1 LAGNSWNGT
10 RAGIIVSPTR
20 NSFATKGTRMQI
32 KNIGVVSPG
41 DMGQAIAG
49 RLKESGM
56 NVHTALDGRSERTR
70 SLARAAGLTD
80 CGSMEKLVATC
91 ELVISVI
98 NPGEALSVARQV
110 AAAMKKTG
118 RKIAFADLNA
128 VSPQTARD
136 TAAMIREA
144 GGLFIDGGIIGPP
157 PRGEKDKPRIYVS
170 GPDAYLFEQIKHP
183 NILVRVMSERI
194 GDASGVKM
202 CYAAMTKGTTAL
214 AVELLMAARRLGV
227 EQALEKELRDSR
239 SDVFDWQMKNIPSM
253 PPKAYRWV
261 PEMQEIAKTFGEFGM
276 SRRIFEGATDMYEF
290 IASTPLGK
298 ESPEQARKAGRAG
311 LDVTRELADN
321 K

>member
-1 LAGNSWNGT
+1 
-10 RAGIIVSPTR
+10 
-20 NSFATKGTRMQI
+20 MQI
-32 KNIGVVSPG
+32 RNVGIVSPG

-49 RLKESGM
+49 RLKESGL
-56 NVHTALDGRSERTR
+56 NVYAALDGRSERTR
-70 SLARAAGLTD
+70 ALAREAALTD
-80 CGSMEKLVATC
+80 CGSMEKLVVTC

-98 NPGEALSVARQV
+98 NPGEALNVARQA

-118 RKIAFADLNA
+118 RMIAFADLNA

-136 TAAMIREA
+136 ADRLVREA

-170 GPDAYLFEQIKHP
+170 GPDAYLLEQVSHP
-183 NILVRVMSERI
+183 NLLIRVMSERV

-214 AVELLMAARRLGV
+214 AVELLVAARRLGV
-227 EQALEKELRDSR
+227 EQALEKELRESR
-239 SDVFDWQMKNIPSM
+239 NDVFDWQVKNIAVM

-261 PEMQEIAKTFGEFGM
+261 PEMEEIARTFGDLGLT
-276 SRRIFEGATDMYEF
+276 RRIFEGATDIY
-290 IASTPLGK
+290 ALVAATPLGR
-298 ESPEQARKAGRAG
+298 ESPEQARNKGRSG
-311 LDVTRELADN
+311 LDVTRELADG

>member
-1 LAGNSWNGT
+1 
-10 RAGIIVSPTR
+10 
-20 NSFATKGTRMQI
+20 MQI
-32 KNIGVVSPG
+32 KNVGVVSPG

-49 RLKESGM
+49 RLKESGLS
-56 NVHTALDGRSERTR
+56 VYAALDGRSERTR
-70 SLARAAGLTD
+70 ALAREAGLTD

-91 ELVISVI
+91 ELVLSVI
-98 NPGEALSVARQV
+98 NPGEALDVARHV

-136 TAAMIREA
+136 ADRMVREA
-144 GGLFIDGGIIGPP
+144 GGMFIDGGIIGPP

-170 GPDAYLFEQIKHP
+170 GPDAYLFESISHP
-183 NILVRVMSERI
+183 NLLIRVLSERV

-214 AVELLMAARRLGV
+214 AVELLVAARKLGV
-227 EQALEKELRDSR
+227 EQALEKELRESR
-239 SDVFDWQMKNIPSM
+239 ADVFDWQMKNIAVM

-261 PEMQEIAKTFGEFGM
+261 PEMQEIAKTFGELGLT
-276 SRRIFEGATDMYEF
+276 RRIFEGATDIYAM
-290 IASTPLGK
+290 IAATPLGK
-298 ESPEQARKAGRAG
+298 ESPEQARKKTRSG
-311 LDVTRELADN
+311 LDVTRELAEG

>member
-1 LAGNSWNGT
+1 
-10 RAGIIVSPTR
+10 
-20 NSFATKGTRMQI
+20 MQI
-32 KNIGVVSPG
+32 RNVGVVSPG
-41 DMGQAIAG
+41 DMGQSIA
-49 RLKESGM
+49 RRIKESGLG
-56 NVHTALDGRSERTR
+56 VHTALDGRSERTKA
-70 SLARAAGLTD
+70 LAKEAGLDD

-91 ELVISVI
+91 DLVISVI
-98 NPGEALSVARQV
+98 NPGEAMNVARGV

-136 TAAMIREA
+136 LDQTIRNA
-144 GGLFIDGGIIGPP
+144 GGMYIDGGIIGPP

-183 NILVRVMSERI
+183 NLLVRVMSERV

-214 AVELLMAARRLGV
+214 AVELLVAARKLGV
-227 EQALEKELRDSR
+227 EQTLEKELRDSQ
-239 SDVFDWQMKNIPSM
+239 SDAFDRHMKQIPGM

-261 PEMQEIAKTFGEFGM
+261 PEMQEIAKTFGELGM
-276 SRRIFEGATDMYEF
+276 TRNMFLGASDIYEMV
-290 IASTPLGK
+290 AATALGK
-298 ESPEQARKAGRAG
+298 ESPEDARKKGRTG
-311 LDVTRELADN
+311 LDVTREIADG

>member
-1 LAGNSWNGT
+1 
-10 RAGIIVSPTR
+10 
-20 NSFATKGTRMQI
+20 MQI
-32 KNIGVVSPG
+32 RNVGVVSPG

-56 NVHTALDGRSERTR
+56 NVYTALNGRSERTR
-70 SLARAAGLTD
+70 SLAHAAGLAD
-80 CGSMEKLVATC
+80 CGTIEKLVATC

-98 NPGEALSVARQV
+98 NPGEALNVAREV

-118 RKIAFADLNA
+118 RAIAFADLNA

-136 TAAMIREA
+136 TDAMIRAA
-144 GGLFIDGGIIGPP
+144 GGMFIDGGIIGPP
-157 PRGEKDKPRIYVS
+157 PRGEKDKPRLFVS

-183 NILVRVMSERI
+183 NLQVRIMSERV
-194 GDASGVKM
+194 GDASGIKM

-214 AVELLMAARRLGV
+214 AVELLVAARKLGV

-239 SDVFDWQMKNIPSM
+239 SDVLDWQVKSIASM

-261 PEMQEIAKTFGEFGM
+261 PEMQEIAKTFEELGM
-276 SRRIFEGATDMYEF
+276 TRRIFDGASDMYQMV
-290 IASTPLGK
+290 AATALGK
-298 ESPEQARKAGRAG
+298 ESPEQARKAGRTG
-311 LDVTRELADN
+311 LDVTRELADG

>member
-1 LAGNSWNGT
+1 
-10 RAGIIVSPTR
+10 
-20 NSFATKGTRMQI
+20 MQI
-32 KNIGVVSPG
+32 RNVGVVSPG

-56 NVHTALDGRSERTR
+56 TVHAALDGRSERTK

-80 CGSMEKLVATC
+80 CGSIDKLVSTC
-91 ELVISVI
+91 ELIISVI
-98 NPGEALSVARQV
+98 NPGEALDVARKV
-110 AAAMKKTG
+110 ASAMKATG

-136 TAAMIREA
+136 TDKLIRDA
-144 GGLFIDGGIIGPP
+144 GGMFIDGGIIGPP
-157 PRGEKDKPRIYVS
+157 PRGEKDKPRLYVS

-183 NILVRVMSERI
+183 NLQVRIMSERI

-214 AVELLMAARRLGV
+214 AVELLMAARMLGV

-239 SDVFDWQMKNIPSM
+239 SDVFDWQMKNLALM

-261 PEMQEIAKTFGEFGM
+261 PEMQEIAKTFGELRLT
-276 SRRIFEGATDMYEF
+276 RRIFVGATDIYDMV
-290 IASTPLGK
+290 ASTPLGK
-298 ESPEQARKAGRAG
+298 ESPEQARKAGRVG
-311 LDVTRELADN
+311 LDVTRELADSGPR
-321 K
+321 KA

>member
-1 LAGNSWNGT
+1 
-10 RAGIIVSPTR
+10 
-20 NSFATKGTRMQI
+20 MQI
-32 KNIGVVSPG
+32 RNIGVVSPG

-49 RLKESGM
+49 RLKERGFG
-56 NVHTALDGRSERTR
+56 VYGALDGRSERTKA
-70 SLARAAGLTD
+70 LAGAAGVTD
-80 CGSMEKLVATC
+80 CGSMEKLVLTC
-91 ELVISVI
+91 ELVFSVI
-98 NPGEALSVARQV
+98 NPGEALTVARQA

-118 RKIAFADLNA
+118 RRIAFVDLNA

-136 TAAMIREA
+136 ADRMVRDA
-144 GGLFIDGGIIGPP
+144 GGMFIDGGIIGPP

-170 GPDAYLFEQIKHP
+170 GPDAYLLEQINHP
-183 NILVRVMSERI
+183 NLLIRVMSERI

-214 AVELLMAARRLGV
+214 AVELLIAARKLGV

-239 SDVFDWQMKNIPSM
+239 SDVFDWQMKTLPSV

-261 PEMQEIAKTFGEFGM
+261 PEMEEIAKTFAELGM
-276 SRRIFEGATDMYEF
+276 TRRIFEGATDMYAY

-298 ESPEQARKAGRAG
+298 ESPEQARKVGRSG
-311 LDVTRELADN
+311 LDVTRELADGS

>member
-1 LAGNSWNGT
+1 
-10 RAGIIVSPTR
+10 
-20 NSFATKGTRMQI
+20 MQI
-32 KNIGVVSPG
+32 QNVGIVSPG

-56 NVHTALDGRSERTR
+56 NVHAALDGRSERTH
-70 SLARAAGLTD
+70 SLARAAGLAD
-80 CGSMEKLVATC
+80 CGSMEKLVGTC

-98 NPGEALSVARQV
+98 NPGEALNVARQV
-110 AAAMKKTG
+110 AAAMRKTG

-136 TAAMIREA
+136 TDAMIREA

-183 NILVRVMSERI
+183 NLLVRVISERI
-194 GDASGVKM
+194 GDASGIKM

-214 AVELLMAARRLGV
+214 AVELLVAARKLGV
-227 EQALEKELRDSR
+227 EQALEKELRESR
-239 SDVFDWQMKNIPSM
+239 NDVFEWQVKNIAVM

-261 PEMQEIAKTFGEFGM
+261 PEMQEIAKTFGELGM
-276 SRRIFEGATDMYEF
+276 TRRIFEGATDMY
-290 IASTPLGK
+290 AWVAATPLGK
-298 ESPEQARKAGRAG
+298 ESPEQARKTGRNG
-311 LDVTRELADN
+311 LDVTRELADGS

>member
-1 LAGNSWNGT
+1 
-10 RAGIIVSPTR
+10 
-20 NSFATKGTRMQI
+20 MQI
-32 KNIGVVSPG
+32 QNVGIVSPG

-49 RLKESGM
+49 RLKESGF
-56 NVHTALDGRSERTR
+56 NVHAALDGRSERTR
-70 SLARAAGLTD
+70 TLARAAGLND

-98 NPGEALSVARQV
+98 NPGEALNVARQA

-128 VSPQTARD
+128 VSPQTARESD
-136 TAAMIREA
+136 HMIREA
-144 GGLFIDGGIIGPP
+144 GGMFIDGGIIGPP

-170 GPDAYLFEQIKHP
+170 GPDAYLFEQIKHL
-183 NILVRVMSERI
+183 NLQVRVMSERI

-214 AVELLMAARRLGV
+214 AVELLVAARKLGV
-227 EQALEKELRDSR
+227 EQALEKELRESR
-239 SDVFDWQMKNIPSM
+239 NDVFDWQVKTIAVM

-261 PEMQEIAKTFGEFGM
+261 PEMQEIAKTFGELGM
-276 SRRIFEGATDMYEF
+276 TRRIFEGATDMYEMV
-290 IASTPLGK
+290 AATPLGK
-298 ESPEQARKAGRAG
+298 ESPEQARKVGRTG
-311 LDVTRELADN
+311 LDVTRELADG